1 MSVQLAT
8 IELRAFGPF
17 TGTVIDLSGGDE
29 GDMHVVTGPN
39 EAGKSTA
46 RRGVGDLLFGIPV
59 NTTDNHV
66 HANPDLRLAA
76 TVLDEDGKP
85 LTVVRRKGR
94 TKTLTDGQGRLLD
107 DDVLDGLLGGISRD
121 TFEAVFS
128 LDHDTLV
135 DGGKALLDADGELGE
150 SLFSASMGATTL
162 HELRCALQEQAD
174 GLFRPRA
181 SSTEIVRVRAVYDAK
196 AKEINSR
203 TLRANAFKFSEREG
217 ERIAGEITKV
227 RELIAALRAGNA
239 ARERL
244 CVVHP
249 LLIRR
254 RVLLDE
260 LEELGDVPTLDANA
274 ASCRRSAQA
283 TMKTQT
289 ELASSAELRAAKLD
303 ETIAGIEVDET
314 VLAHEADITRL
325 NGRVANIAEAEEDLT
340 EQEGKLRSAK
350 AAATRTLKAIRTD
363 LDLDAAHQLHQTE
376 ARRAE
381 ISEML
386 DKHSR
391 LTAAFESATDTADR
405 AEIEAADAQRDLDAS
420 PLAPDISALHNSLV
434 AAQTAGDIER
444 QIGSAA
450 TEVIEAERQRDQALA
465 KLTPAMDLGAL
476 GDARPPTAAAVAAF
490 AEQADETAVR
500 RRELTR
506 RWDELEAAER
516 TLAEDEDRLRSN
528 GDGDVATLDDLAGAR
543 AQRDGAWSDVR
554 RCLDGDD
561 TVPVQPE
568 QFEQQIRNADGIADQ
583 LRDKAGAGERRAEL
597 GVRRRR
603 HERDTAA
610 LAAKQTQLE
619 SDRSEHDRAWLQAW
633 EPCGIEP
640 AAPAVM
646 TGWLAVRETV
656 LAHEHTAHRR
666 HQIQAELDVEHDRH
680 VAALRAA
687 LAGLGDEGAA
697 AAGISELI
705 SRATR
710 LCEASA
716 LVATNRRDLET
727 TVRRAQVTA
736 SRQREAAEAARREL
750 EGWDSRW
757 RDLTAVA
764 GWSSDVTAAS
774 GRRVLELVGD
784 LFTQLDAI
792 ATQTSRVEGIR
803 GRIGNF
809 NGEAAPLAQ
818 QIAPELGTLR
828 PTDALVQLSGRL
840 KEALE
845 ASGRRSTLIGELEEA
860 RTEIEEAQ
868 SAVVVAIRE
877 LEGLCERAGAA
888 DVSALE
894 AVERDAERAAELR
907 DQVAAL
913 EADIRSVGH
922 RTVEDLAEQVEQ
934 ADIDQ
939 LRAHCEAVAREIEE
953 HEEQLTELTTKAG
966 ELRREREQMNID
978 GGAASSAEDLEGHVG
993 EMREL
998 TERYLKARL
1007 AAFALTR
1014 AIDRYR
1020 TEHKTP
1026 LLARANELFP
1036 ALTEGGFAALEV
1048 NFDDKDRP
1056 VLIGARPSGERLTVS
1071 KMSTGTREQ
1080 LYLALRIA
1088 SLERN
1093 VDQHGPMPV
1102 IFDDVVLHSD
1112 PGRKRAILAALGELA
1127 KVTQV
1132 IAFTH
1137 DPVVVDL
1144 AREAV
1149 PDTVL
1154 TMHELGSNDIE
1165 DALHPDVAPADVR
1178 PLRTAA

>member
-1 MSVQLAT
+1 MSVRLAN
-8 IELRAFGPF
+8 IELQAFGPF
-17 TGTVIDLSGGDE
+17 TGTVIDLSGGDQ
-29 GDMHVVTGPN
+29 GDMHVITGPN

-76 TVLDEDGKP
+76 TFLNGDRQP

-94 TKTLTDGQGRLLD
+94 TKTLTDGQGRVLD

-150 SLFSASMGATTL
+150 SLFSASMGATAL

-203 TLRANAFKFSEREG
+203 TLRANAFKFSEREA
-217 ERIAGEITKV
+217 ERIAGEITKL
-227 RELIAALRAGNA
+227 RDLIAARRAGNA

-283 TMKTQT
+283 TKKTQT
-289 ELASSAELRAAKLD
+289 ELASSAELRAAKLG
-303 ETIAGIEVDET
+303 ETIARIEVDET
-314 VLAHEADITRL
+314 VIAHEADITRL
-325 NGRVANIAEAEEDLT
+325 NGRVANIAEAEEDLA

-350 AAATRTLKAIRTD
+350 AAATRTLKSVRPD
-363 LDLDAAHQLHQTE
+363 LDLAAADQLHQTE

-386 DKHSR
+386 DKHSG
-391 LTAAFESATDTADR
+391 LTAAFESATETADNV
-405 AEIEAADAQRDLDAS
+405 EIEAADAQRDLDAS
-420 PLAPDISALHNSLV
+420 PLPPDTSALHDSLV

-444 QIGSAA
+444 QISSAA
-450 TEVIEAERQRDQALA
+450 TEVTEAERQRDQALA
-465 KLTPAMDLGAL
+465 KLTPAMDLRAL
-476 GDARPPTAAAVAAF
+476 GDARPPAVAAF
-490 AEQADETAVR
+490 AEQADEIAVR
-500 RRELTR
+500 GRELTR

-516 TLAEDEDRLRSN
+516 TLAEDEDRLRSSR
-528 GDGDVATLDDLAGAR
+528 DGDVATLDDLAGAR

-554 RCLDGDD
+554 RCLDGHD

-583 LRDKAGAGERRAEL
+583 LRDKAGAAERRAEL

-603 HERDTAA
+603 HERDAAA
-610 LAAKQTQLE
+610 LATKQTQLE

-640 AAPAVM
+640 AAPVVM
-646 TGWLAVRETV
+646 TEWLAVRETV

-666 HQIQAELDVEHDRH
+666 REIQAELEAERDRH
-680 VAALRAA
+680 VAALRAE
-687 LAGLGDEGAA
+687 LAALGDEGAA
-697 AAGISELI
+697 SAITELI

-710 LCEASA
+710 LCETSA
-716 LVATNRRDLET
+716 IVATNRRDLET
-727 TVRRAQVTA
+727 TVRRARFTA

-750 EGWDSRW
+750 EGWDGRW

-784 LFTQLDAI
+784 LFTQLDAV

-803 GRIGNF
+803 ARNENF
-809 NGEAAPLAQ
+809 NGEAAQLAQ
-818 QIAPELGTLR
+818 QMAPEFGTLR
-828 PTDALVQLSGRL
+828 PMDAVVQLSGRL
-840 KEALE
+840 KETLE
-845 ASGRRSTLIGELEEA
+845 ASGRRITLIGELEEA

-868 SAVVVAIRE
+868 SAVAVAVRE
-877 LEGLCERAGAA
+877 VEGLCERAGAA

-907 DQVAAL
+907 GQVAAL
-913 EADIRSVGH
+913 EADIRSGGH
-922 RTVEDLAEQVEQ
+922 GTVEDLAEQVEQ

-939 LRAHCEAVAREIEE
+939 LRAQCEAVAREIEE
-953 HEEQLTELTTKAG
+953 HDEQLTELTTKAG

-978 GGAASSAEDLEGHVG
+978 GGAASSAEELEGHVG

-1036 ALTEGGFAALEV
+1036 ALTEGRFAALEV

-1056 VLIGARPSGERLTVS
+1056 VLVGVRPSGERLTVS

-1088 SLERN
+1088 SLERK

-1144 AREAV
+1144 ARQAV

>member
-1 MSVQLAT
+1 MSVRLAT

-17 TGTVIDLSGGDE
+17 TGTVIDLSGRDE
-29 GDMHVVTGPN
+29 GDMHVITGPN

-46 RRGVGDLLFGIPV
+46 RRGVGDLLFGIPM

-76 TVLDEDGKP
+76 TFLDEDGKP

-94 TKTLTDGQGRLLD
+94 TKTLTDGPGRVLD

-121 TFEAVFS
+121 TFEAIFS

-150 SLFSASMGATTL
+150 SLFSASMGATAL

-203 TLRANAFKFSEREG
+203 TLRANAFKFSEREA
-217 ERIAGEITKV
+217 ERIAGEITKL
-227 RELIAALRAGNA
+227 RDLIAALRAGNA

-254 RVLLDE
+254 RVLLDD

-274 ASCRRSAQA
+274 ASWRRSAQA
-283 TMKTQT
+283 TKRTQT

-314 VLAHEADITRL
+314 VIAHEADITRL
-325 NGRVANIAEAEEDLT
+325 NGRVANIAEAEEDLA

-350 AAATRTLKAIRTD
+350 AAATRTLKAIRPN
-363 LDLDAAHQLHQTE
+363 LDLDAADQLHQAE

-386 DKHSR
+386 DNHSG
-391 LTAAFESATDTADR
+391 LTAAFESATETAGN

-420 PLAPDISALHNSLV
+420 SLPPDTSALHDSLV

-444 QIGSAA
+444 QISSAA
-450 TEVIEAERQRDQALA
+450 TEVSDAERQRDQALA
-465 KLTPAMDLGAL
+465 KLTPTMDLRAL
-476 GDARPPTAAAVAAF
+476 GDARPPAAAAVTAF
-490 AEQADETAVR
+490 AEQADEIALR
-500 RRELTR
+500 ERELTR

-516 TLAEDEDRLRSN
+516 TLAEDEDRLRSS
-528 GDGDVATLDDLAGAR
+528 GDVATLEDLAGAR

-554 RCLDGDD
+554 RCLDGKD

-583 LRDKAGAGERRAEL
+583 LRDKAGAAERRAEL

-666 HQIQAELDVEHDRH
+666 REVQADLEAERDRH
-680 VAALRAA
+680 VAALRLELAA
-687 LAGLGDEGAA
+687 LGDEGVAS
-697 AAGISELI
+697 AGITELI

-710 LCEASA
+710 LCETSA
-716 LVATNRRDLET
+716 IVATNRRDLET
-727 TVRRAQVTA
+727 TVRRAQFTA

-750 EGWDSRW
+750 EGWDGRW

-784 LFTQLDAI
+784 LFTQLEAV

-803 GRIGNF
+803 ARIENF
-809 NGEAAPLAQ
+809 NGEAAQLAQ
-818 QIAPELGTLR
+818 QIGPELGTLR
-828 PTDALVQLSGRL
+828 PMDAVVQLGGRL

-845 ASGRRSTLIGELEEA
+845 ASGRRITLIGELEEA

-868 SAVVVAIRE
+868 SAVDVAVRE

-907 DQVAAL
+907 DQVTAL
-913 EADIRSVGH
+913 EADIRGVGH
-922 RTVEDLAEQVEQ
+922 GTVEDLAEQVEQ

-939 LRAHCEAVAREIEE
+939 LRAQCEAVVREIEE
-953 HEEQLTELTTKAG
+953 HDEQLTELTTKAG

-998 TERYLKARL
+998 TECYLKARL

-1036 ALTEGGFAALEV
+1036 ALTEGRFAALEV

-1056 VLIGARPSGERLTVS
+1056 VLIGVRPSGERLTVS
-1071 KMSTGTREQ
+1071 MMSTGTREQ

-1165 DALHPDVAPADVR
+1165 DALHPNVAPADVR